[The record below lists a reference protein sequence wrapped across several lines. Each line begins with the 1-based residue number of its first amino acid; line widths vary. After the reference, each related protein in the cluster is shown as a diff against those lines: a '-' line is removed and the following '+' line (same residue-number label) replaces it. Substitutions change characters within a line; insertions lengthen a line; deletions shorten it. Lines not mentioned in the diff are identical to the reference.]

1 MIKIFEYEDVIEKLM
16 SIYDFFTEE
25 IKVILIWAHN
35 RYVTVILEMLLKIS
49 QKLPKTVNTLHV
61 LSTGS

>member
-1 MIKIFEYEDVIEKLM
+1 MIKIFKYGDVIEKLM
-16 SIYDFFTEE
+16 SIYGLFTEK